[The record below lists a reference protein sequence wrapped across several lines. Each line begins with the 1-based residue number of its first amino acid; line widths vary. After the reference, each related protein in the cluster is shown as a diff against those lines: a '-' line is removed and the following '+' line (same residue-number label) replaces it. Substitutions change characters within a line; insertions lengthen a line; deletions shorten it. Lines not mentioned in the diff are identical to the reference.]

1 MTGTVACRPDAG
13 RSGRGPAA
21 GAAAS
26 LLDSPHPMPVLE
38 PEAYL
43 AVASRFENI
52 ELVQAV
58 VEDLL
63 RRLELGEDERHW
75 IGLAVR
81 EAVANAIKHGNGG
94 DPGKQVEVEVRVDGG
109 EVEVAV
115 RDQGQGFDP
124 AGVADPLAPEN
135 LLRPGGRGIFYMRS
149 LMDNVE
155 YRFGA
160 DGGTEVLLRKRI
172 KVAGAPRAEEETRS

>member
-1 MTGTVACRPDAG
+1 
-13 RSGRGPAA
+13 
-21 GAAAS
+21 
-26 LLDSPHPMPVLE
+26 MPVVE

-63 RRLELGEDERHW
+63 QRLELGEDDRHW

-94 DPGKQVEVEVRVDGG
+94 DPRKQVEVEVRIDAGD
-109 EVEVAV
+109 VEVSV
-115 RDQGQGFDP
+115 RDEGKGFDP
-124 AGVADPLAPEN
+124 ASVADPLAPEN

-149 LMDNVE
+149 LMDKVE
-155 YRFGA
+155 YHFGA
-160 DGGTEVLLRKRI
+160 DGGTEVVLRKKI
-172 KVAGAPRAEEETRS
+172 KSAAAPRAEEETRS

>member
-1 MTGTVACRPDAG
+1 
-13 RSGRGPAA
+13 
-21 GAAAS
+21 
-26 LLDSPHPMPVLE
+26 MPVVE

-63 RRLELGEDERHW
+63 RRLELGEDDRHW

-81 EAVANAIKHGNGG
+81 EAVANAIKHGNGS
-94 DPGKQVEVEVRVDGG
+94 DPTKQVEVEVRVDDGN
-109 EVEVAV
+109 VEVAV
-115 RDQGQGFDP
+115 RDEGHGFDP
-124 AGVADPLAPEN
+124 STVADPLAPEN

-149 LMDNVE
+149 LMDKVE

-160 DGGTEVLLRKRI
+160 GGGTEVVLQKRI
-172 KVAGAPRAEEETRS
+172 KAASAPRGEEETRP

>member
-1 MTGTVACRPDAG
+1 
-13 RSGRGPAA
+13 
-21 GAAAS
+21 
-26 LLDSPHPMPVLE
+26 MPVLE

-63 RRLELGEDERHW
+63 RRLELGDDDRHW

-81 EAVANAIKHGNGG
+81 EAVANAIKHGNGA
-94 DPGKQVEVEVRVDGG
+94 DPAKQVEVEVRLDGQD
-109 EVEVAV
+109 VEVSV
-115 RDQGQGFDP
+115 RDEGEGFDP
-124 AGVADPLAPEN
+124 STVADPLAPEN

-149 LMDNVE
+149 LMDRVE

-160 DGGTEVLLRKRI
+160 DGGTEVVLRKRI
-172 KVAGAPRAEEETRS
+172 KGAGQPRAEEETRT